1 MKHTALI
8 LVILFLLTGLSA
20 CTVTPPPE
28 DSGTSDAPAV
38 TAGAQNPILPEGFS
52 QRTIRFL
59 YDRDGGTYEAALD
72 ILLPTDWTVSY
83 GYGRYE
89 VPPYEAYAA
98 FFLDG
103 ECVGNIGFVQY
114 ELPEGDDLPV
124 QAIFHQITMGAVRVW
139 NIHQHFDTV
148 TSEDAAHCTALTS
161 VLYSAKLFQ
170 DGRDRTNSGI
180 VTYHPENEMYFALEL
195 IDGYKERQLLTEE
208 QLRITAES
216 ITWQPLAERA
226 MTEDEIAAAIL
237 KKGGDAVL
245 PDTVTEITD
254 SILTAAQP
262 FEQPLVSIRFGKNTK
277 AFTGV
282 NVNTVEALLV
292 EENNP
297 DYISVDGVIYTR
309 DRNTLVAFPAGR
321 TGVFTVPDGVT
332 SIADGAFLCTRLTE
346 VILPESVV
354 SVSENAFADTV
365 TVRRASGG

>member
-1 MKHTALI
+1 MKQTALI
-8 LVILFLLTGLSA
+8 LVILLLLTGLSA

-28 DSGTSDAPAV
+28 DSSTSDTPAA
-38 TAGAQNPILPEGFS
+38 TADVQNPVPPEGFS

-59 YDRDGGTYEAALD
+59 YDRNGGTYEAALD
-72 ILLPTDWTVSY
+72 ILLPADWTVSY
-83 GYGRYE
+83 GYGQYE

-139 NIHQHFDTV
+139 NIHQHFDAV

-161 VLYSAKLFQ
+161 VLYSAKLFP

-208 QLRITAES
+208 QLYITAES
-216 ITWQPLAERA
+216 ITWRPLAGRA
-226 MTEDEIAAAIL
+226 MTAEEIAAAIL

-262 FEQPLVSIRFGKNTK
+262 FEQPLLSIRFGKNTK
-277 AFTGV
+277 SFTDV
-282 NVNTVEALLV
+282 NVNTLQKLLV
-292 EENNP
+292 AENDPN
-297 DYISVDGVIYTR
+297 YISADGVIYTR
-309 DRNTLVAFPAGR
+309 DRSTLVAFPAGR
-321 TGVFTVPDGVT
+321 TGIFPVPDGVT
-332 SIADGAFLCTRLTE
+332 AIADGAFFGTCLSE
-346 VILPESVV
+346 VILPDSVT

-365 TVRRASGG
+365 TVRKASDG

>member
-1 MKHTALI
+1 MKHSALI
-8 LVILFLLTGLSA
+8 LVIMLLLTGFSA

-28 DSGTSDAPAV
+28 GPDTTDTPAD
-38 TAGAQNPILPEGFS
+38 TADTQSPVLPEGFS

-59 YDRDGGTYEAALD
+59 YDRDGGTYEAAID
-72 ILLPTDWTVSY
+72 ILLPADWTIFY
-83 GYGRYE
+83 GYGQYE

-98 FFLDG
+98 FFRDG
-103 ECVGNIGFVQY
+103 ECVGNIGFLQY

-124 QAIFHQITMGAVRVW
+124 QAIFHQITMGAVKVW

-148 TSEDAAHCTALTS
+148 TSEAAAHCTALTS

-170 DGRDRTNSGI
+170 DGRDRMNSGI

-216 ITWQPLAERA
+216 IAWQPLADHA
-226 MTEDEIAAAIL
+226 MTEEEIPAAIL

-262 FEQPLVSIRFGKNTK
+262 FEQPLISLRFGKNTK
-277 AFTGV
+277 AFTGI

-292 EENNP
+292 AENDPN
-297 DYISVDGVIYTR
+297 YISADGVIYTR
-309 DRNTLVAFPAGR
+309 DRSTLIAFPAGR
-321 TGVFTVPDGVT
+321 TGIFTVPAGVT
-332 SIADGAFLCTRLTE
+332 SIADGAFLCTHLSE
-346 VILPESVV
+346 VILPDSVI
-354 SVSENAFADTV
+354 SISENAFADTV
-365 TVRRASGG
+365 TVRKVSDG